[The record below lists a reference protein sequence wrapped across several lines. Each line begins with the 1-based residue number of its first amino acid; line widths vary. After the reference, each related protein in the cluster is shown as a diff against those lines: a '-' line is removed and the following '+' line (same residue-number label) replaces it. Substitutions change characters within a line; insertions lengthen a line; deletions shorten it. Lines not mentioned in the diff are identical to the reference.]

1 MSGLGNYIKGA
12 VAEMKQVTW
21 PTQKQTFFYTILVV
35 VVSIIVA
42 ALIGLFDFVF
52 SLGLNEFMSLNTFG
66 F

>member
-12 VAEMKQVTW
+12 MAEMKQVTW

-42 ALIGLFDFVF
+42 ALIGAFDAVFVEGLDLFRSLTLDF
-52 SLGLNEFMSLNTFG
+52 
-66 F
+66 